1 MKLAALRLP
10 RRGDVTFVE
19 AIEAHR
25 IVIEHF
31 AFELVGEVFARVQVG
46 QVAAELVAFVK
57 EVGGPEDN

>member
-31 AFELVGEVFARVQVG
+31 AFELVGEVFAR
-46 QVAAELVAFVK
+46 F
-57 EVGGPEDN
+57 